1 MSTYA
6 DIQGMNDKQLSEELM
21 KLLKEQM
28 NLRFQKAT
36 GTLENPNRYRD
47 VRKTVAQ
54 IKTEQ
59 SARANGAAVAAK

>member
-1 MSTYA
+1 MTKYA
-6 DIQGMNDKQLSEELM
+6 DIQAMNEKQLSEELM

-36 GTLENPNRYRD
+36 GTLENPNRLRE
-47 VRKTVAQ
+47 VKTVIAR

-59 SARANGAAVAAK
+59 SARNNAAVAAN

>member
-1 MSTYA
+1 MTSYA
-6 DIQGMNDKQLSEELM
+6 DVQKMNEKQLSEELM

-36 GTLENPNRYRD
+36 GSLENPNRYREI
-47 VRKTVAQ
+47 KTIIAR

-59 SARANGAAVAAK
+59 SVRKNTAVAAN